1 MRKVINKIL
10 AFVLVLTFIF
20 PMSVQ
25 AQNAGTDEVLT
36 EETEVI
42 LPRGLQDIPQ
52 ALPDPEAVVPED
64 SIGIQEEYDETE
76 LLFQVEEKVKTAILE
91 GKTKV
96 DITSMEIRVDKYQL
110 YKLRYFSPY
119 LSNGIDME
127 LLRNPVTNCYTNII
141 ITNPM
146 SLKETREYFSE
157 VESSVD
163 EIVSLVP
170 AGMSE
175 EETALFFHDYFGC
188 EYEYDYENLKNDTL
202 PDDSFRSGGLFMKK
216 IGVCQA
222 YAYAYMYI
230 MEKLGIECYVT
241 SSDEMGHAWNIIN
254 IDGSYYHVDVTWDD
268 PVADRLGLVNHKY
281 FLLSDT
287 AIKGD
292 ETQGDHYGW
301 DLTDLVC
308 NNTKYDDAYWRD
320 IMSPIVLADNHSY
333 YIRGTSLYVRD
344 LSGQTE
350 RALKNLGR
358 WYVWNSTSSYWPNG
372 YSGLFLYNNM
382 LYYNTSTE
390 IRKISLDGQ
399 TDTLVYT
406 LDSEIV
412 ADGYIYGM
420 RRLGEKIE
428 YIIKQNP
435 NESTGELFSIDISMI
450 IETTD
455 ISLDKTELT
464 LEEGDSETLTYTLLP
479 EGAEADVKWHSNDET
494 VVTVDSNGKVL
505 AVSPGATK
513 ITATTD
519 NGKSAECQVTVTKKE
534 DLPPVDPPKDDPLP
548 DNPPQ
553 ADPPE
558 DAPPQDDPSQDDP
571 SQDDPSQDDP
581 SQDNPPQ
588 DDPQKKE
595 MPFADVA
602 SADWYYD
609 SINYVYQNALMT
621 GLNETTFGPV
631 QYLARAQFSV
641 ILYRMNESPEITYI
655 DKFPDVKEGVWYT
668 NAILWANSTGVVNGY
683 SDTGLFGPG
692 DNINREQ
699 MAVMMYRYAKY
710 QDYDVSQ
717 KADFSQF
724 VDASRVNSFAEEAM
738 QWAVGTGIITGKDNG
753 TKLDPQGNASRAEC
767 ATIIMRFNKF
777 YE

>member
-767 ATIIMRFNKF
+767 ATIIMRFKKY

>member
-1 MRKVINKIL
+1 M
-10 AFVLVLTFIF
+10 
-20 PMSVQ
+20 
-25 AQNAGTDEVLT
+25 
-36 EETEVI
+36 
-42 LPRGLQDIPQ
+42 PRGLQDIPQ

-333 YIRGTSLYVRD
+333 YTRGTSLYVRD

-767 ATIIMRFNKF
+767 ATIIMRFKKY

>member
-1 MRKVINKIL
+1 M
-10 AFVLVLTFIF
+10 
-20 PMSVQ
+20 
-25 AQNAGTDEVLT
+25 
-36 EETEVI
+36 
-42 LPRGLQDIPQ
+42 PRGLQDIPQ

-494 VVTVDSNGKVL
+494 VVISREE
-505 AVSPGATK
+505 
-513 ITATTD
+513 TD
-519 NGKSAECQVTVTKKE
+519 TE
-534 DLPPVDPPKDDPLP
+534 
-548 DNPPQ
+548 
-553 ADPPE
+553 
-558 DAPPQDDPSQDDP
+558 
-571 SQDDPSQDDP
+571 
-581 SQDNPPQ
+581 
-588 DDPQKKE
+588 
-595 MPFADVA
+595 
-602 SADWYYD
+602 
-609 SINYVYQNALMT
+609 
-621 GLNETTFGPV
+621 
-631 QYLARAQFSV
+631 
-641 ILYRMNESPEITYI
+641 
-655 DKFPDVKEGVWYT
+655 
-668 NAILWANSTGVVNGY
+668 
-683 SDTGLFGPG
+683 
-692 DNINREQ
+692 
-699 MAVMMYRYAKY
+699 
-710 QDYDVSQ
+710 
-717 KADFSQF
+717 
-724 VDASRVNSFAEEAM
+724 
-738 QWAVGTGIITGKDNG
+738 
-753 TKLDPQGNASRAEC
+753 
-767 ATIIMRFNKF
+767 
-777 YE
+777 

>member
-1 MRKVINKIL
+1 M
-10 AFVLVLTFIF
+10 
-20 PMSVQ
+20 
-25 AQNAGTDEVLT
+25 
-36 EETEVI
+36 
-42 LPRGLQDIPQ
+42 PRGLQDIPQ

-333 YIRGTSLYVRD
+333 YTRGTSLYVRD

-571 SQDDPSQDDP
+571 SQDDPSQD
-581 SQDNPPQ
+581 NPPQ

-767 ATIIMRFNKF
+767 ATIIMRFKKY

>member
-36 EETEVI
+36 EETEVL

-52 ALPDPEAVVPED
+52 ALPNANAVVPED
-64 SIGIQEEYDETE
+64 NDSIETLADYDETE
-76 LLFQVEEKVKTAILE
+76 LLFQLEEKVKTAMLA

-96 DITSMEIRVDKYQL
+96 NLSSMKINREKYQL
-110 YKLRYFSPY
+110 AVLQYFSPY
-119 LSNGIDME
+119 FSNGIDLQFWYDE
-127 LLRNPVTNCYTNII
+127 VSNYYTEIVILND
-141 ITNPM
+141 M
-146 SLKETREYFSE
+146 SLEETKAYFSE
-157 VESSVD
+157 VENKVN
-163 EIVSLVP
+163 EILNLVP

-390 IRKISLDGQ
+390 IRNISLDGQ

-558 DAPPQDDPSQDDP
+558 DA
-571 SQDDPSQDDP
+571 
-581 SQDNPPQ
+581 PPQ

-767 ATIIMRFNKF
+767 ATIIMRFKKY